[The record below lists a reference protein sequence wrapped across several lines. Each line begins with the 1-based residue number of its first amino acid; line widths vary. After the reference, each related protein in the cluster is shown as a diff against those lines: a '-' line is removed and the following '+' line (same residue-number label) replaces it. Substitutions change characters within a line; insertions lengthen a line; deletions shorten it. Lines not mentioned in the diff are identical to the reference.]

1 MCPPD
6 YFDVIDVKNPF
17 MQEQVGKVNRAEAQR
32 QWQELRVVYERLGI
46 RVEILEPLADCED
59 MVFCDNPAF
68 VGVSRDGRRLCVPST
83 MKYASRQREVG
94 PLTDWFKNSG
104 YEIQNI
110 NPHNLY
116 FEGGGDAIWHPQRA
130 LIWGGFGNRSDAEIY
145 PRISNCFDVA
155 VITLELTGNQFYH
168 LDTCFCPL
176 NAETVLVYSP
186 AFTKSGLSLI
196 HRIFRRVIEVK
207 EDEAVN
213 LMACNAAA
221 FLGKYVIIQRGAIR
235 INQRLADLGFQVTEV
250 ETSEFMKSGG
260 SVFCMKLAV
269 Y

>member
-1 MCPPD
+1 
-6 YFDVIDVKNPF
+6 
-17 MQEQVGKVNRAEAQR
+17 
-32 QWQELRVVYERLGI
+32 
-46 RVEILEPLADCED
+46 
-59 MVFCDNPAF
+59 
-68 VGVSRDGRRLCVPST
+68 
-83 MKYASRQREVG
+83 
-94 PLTDWFKNSG
+94 
-104 YEIQNI
+104 
-110 NPHNLY
+110 
-116 FEGGGDAIWHPQRA
+116 
-130 LIWGGFGNRSDAEIY
+130 
-145 PRISNCFDVA
+145 
-155 VITLELTGNQFYH
+155 
-168 LDTCFCPL
+168 L